1 LELEEADAKR
11 LEDAS
16 ATASAAQHDALMA
29 EANLKGVE
37 SLFDDMLREDPEYA
51 KLVAVEGLTDVTE
64 FRDKYVT
71 GTEEFKAAM
80 LKLADEKREERG
92 LYQTVVDAAKQAKD
106 DSARQLIMAFEKR
119 KKHAFR
125 DVRDDPS
132 RAEQVL
138 AEPKARNEKMRDEL
152 SELEMQMVEVMDD
165 LNQEFERSFQDLV
178 DGTKQAVSTYF
189 STIRDL
195 EIVYFEAVTAN
206 ALRLMEEYASG
217 KIDPDEYSDDARA
230 LLADKDT
237 LMNAIQASHDAHTS
251 KIDATEDGLVQ
262 NELKRFNDTVVADK
276 AAEHK
281 RNRDRVNEI
290 YNLIDRNRAEIE
302 EMLVQ
307 EEADA

>member
-1 LELEEADAKR
+1 MLELEEADAKR

-51 KLVAVEGLTDVTE
+51 KLVAVKGLTDVTE

-132 RAEQVL
+132 RAEQV
-138 AEPKARNEKMRDEL
+138 RV
-152 SELEMQMVEVMDD
+152 SYD
-165 LNQEFERSFQDLV
+165 LINTR
-178 DGTKQAVSTYF
+178 QATQKW
-189 STIRDL
+189 D
-195 EIVYFEAVTAN
+195 TAN
-206 ALRLMEEYASG
+206 GGLITVWALCEGGLELWFRPLSG
-217 KIDPDEYSDDARA
+217 GS
-230 LLADKDT
+230 
-237 LMNAIQASHDAHTS
+237 
-251 KIDATEDGLVQ
+251 
-262 NELKRFNDTVVADK
+262 
-276 AAEHK
+276 
-281 RNRDRVNEI
+281 
-290 YNLIDRNRAEIE
+290 
-302 EMLVQ
+302 
-307 EEADA
+307 

>member
-1 LELEEADAKR
+1 
-11 LEDAS
+11 
-16 ATASAAQHDALMA
+16 
-29 EANLKGVE
+29 
-37 SLFDDMLREDPEYA
+37 ML
-51 KLVAVEGLTDVTE
+51 VCH
-64 FRDKYVT
+64 
-71 GTEEFKAAM
+71 
-80 LKLADEKREERG
+80 
-92 LYQTVVDAAKQAKD
+92 Q
-106 DSARQLIMAFEKR
+106 
-119 KKHAFR
+119 
-125 DVRDDPS
+125 
-132 RAEQVL
+132 
-138 AEPKARNEKMRDEL
+138 
-152 SELEMQMVEVMDD
+152 
-165 LNQEFERSFQDLV
+165 
-178 DGTKQAVSTYF
+178 
-189 STIRDL
+189 
-195 EIVYFEAVTAN
+195 